1 MRALESKRWDSILGK
16 LLDSVFFFK
25 NIVLFI
31 YLWLCWVFVAAS
43 RLFSSRSEQGGYSVV
58 AVLRLLISM
67 AFLVVGRLLSGCSAQ
82 ASHLSGF
89 SRGTQALG
97 PAGSAVVACWLQS
110 SGSVAVAHWLSCP
123 MACGI
128 FLDQGL
134 NPCLLH
140 WQVDSLPLSPQKA
153 HVTVFKSIKCS

>member
-1 MRALESKRWDSILGK
+1 M
-16 LLDSVFFFK
+16 
-25 NIVLFI
+25 
-31 YLWLCWVFVAAS
+31 
-43 RLFSSRSEQGGYSVV
+43 
-58 AVLRLLISM
+58 
-67 AFLVVGRLLSGCSAQ
+67 GRLLYSCSAQ

-97 PAGSAVVACWLQS
+97 PAGSAAVACWLQS

-140 WQVDSLPLSPQKA
+140 WQADSLSVSHQGSPAPSFILLFVVVVKVLFRNIHLPLPYPGERKNKVLVHA
-153 HVTVFKSIKCS
+153 WACREDPCGTEIYLIC